1 VNPINLEFFNLET
14 IIHIGTILVI
24 GLVATAILGII
35 TRRIEK
41 SLEKS
46 SESEERQQRLNTLV
60 QAGRS
65 LGSLIILLVI
75 ILMVLNELQINI
87 LPILASAGVVG
98 LALSL
103 GAQTFIK
110 DFFGGIVVLVENQF
124 SVGDTIQVG
133 AVTGTVEKITLRA
146 TFLRDLEGNRIA
158 VPNGDIRTVSNLSTE
173 WARAV
178 VTLNVPLSADMDQVM
193 EALASA
199 AHEAGK
205 DAGIANLL
213 LSPPETQGWVDLTD
227 TAVRVRLM
235 AKTRPGRQWE
245 VAQVLRRYALQRL
258 HPNTST

>member
-1 VNPINLEFFNLET
+1 VNSFNLDFFDLET

-24 GLVATAILGII
+24 GLVATGILGMIA
-35 TRRIEK
+35 RRVEK
-41 SLEKS
+41 SLS
-46 SESEERQQRLNTLV
+46 HSADSEERQQRLNTLL

-75 ILMVLNELQINI
+75 ILMILNELQINI

-133 AVTGTVEKITLRA
+133 AVTGTVERITLRA
-146 TFLRDLEGNRIA
+146 TYLRDLEGNRIA

-178 VTLNVPLSADMDQVM
+178 VTLNVPITADMDQVM
-193 EALASA
+193 EALSA
-199 AHEAGK
+199 AAQEAGQDPTISK
-205 DAGIANLL
+205 NL

-245 VAQVLRRYALQRL
+245 VAQVLRKYALHKL
-258 HPNTST
+258 YPNTTT